1 MDRKVIHYIDNTSA
15 IAALVKGYSKKMDS
29 GMIVNATHAA
39 LLGLGAEVYFDYV
52 RSKRNVADWPSRGE
66 VPRTVR
72 VLQEIGIKRERIYM
86 ADPTLRL
93 PSLEEWSSPASEW
106 VKKHRRE

>member
-1 MDRKVIHYIDNTSA
+1 MNGDKLQYIGQDELTWAGVPYCTCPEIFMDRKVIHYIDNTSA

-52 RSKRNVADWPSRGE
+52 RSKRGILQIGRHV
-66 VPRTVR
+66 VR
-72 VLQEIGIKRERIYM
+72 YPGR
-86 ADPTLRL
+86 
-93 PSLEEWSSPASEW
+93 SECC
-106 VKKHRRE
+106 RR